1 MMGFLFRRSS
11 TRQINDL
18 LALKGPARC
27 QAAVSA
33 LLALTSDPSA
43 IPAEWERCEL
53 PLIHDLPD
61 CPPAT
66 KAPLRRALEDCANA
80 CRNREVSRRIMVVR
94 DSLLP

>member
-11 TRQINDL
+11 TRRINDL
-18 LALKGPARC
+18 LVLQGPARC

-33 LLALTSDPSA
+33 LLALTTDPAA
-43 IPAEWERCEL
+43 IPTEWERIEL

-61 CPPAT
+61 CPPTT
-66 KAPLRRALEDCANA
+66 KAPLRRALEDCAGA
-80 CRNREVSRRIMVVR
+80 CRNREVARRIMVVR